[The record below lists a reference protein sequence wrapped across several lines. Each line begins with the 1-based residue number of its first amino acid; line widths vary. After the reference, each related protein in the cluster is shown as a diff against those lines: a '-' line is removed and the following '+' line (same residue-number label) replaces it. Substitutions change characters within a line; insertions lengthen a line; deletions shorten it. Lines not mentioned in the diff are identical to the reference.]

1 LYLLFIKFINYL
13 IIIIKTMAIM
23 IIMMVIMFVMAI
35 TSIIV
40 IKFIFMDFEVDYCY
54 LNLLINENVSF
65 RILTYISSSNYITNS
80 RNKGR

>member
-1 LYLLFIKFINYL
+1 
-13 IIIIKTMAIM
+13 MAIM

-40 IKFIFMDFEVDYCY
+40 IKFIFIFMDFEVDYCY